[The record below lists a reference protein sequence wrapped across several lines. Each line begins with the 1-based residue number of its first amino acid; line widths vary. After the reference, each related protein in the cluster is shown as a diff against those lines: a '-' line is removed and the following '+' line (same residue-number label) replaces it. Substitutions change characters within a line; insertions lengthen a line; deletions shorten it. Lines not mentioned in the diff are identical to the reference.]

1 MNFKIISYKS
11 TPINILKTYWILFVL
26 LSLLFIHIEI
36 SQHII
41 VEILLFSSIVLYF
54 VIPFLRKE
62 KFVGSL
68 YLDKDKIMLVDKSFS
83 FQEIEKLTLHYFSYD
98 GDFSIW
104 SGFSSGINKVSIL
117 SSGKIYKYYFYSQNP
132 DDAEKLIEYA
142 EFLKTTG
149 IRFSFIIKTKA
160 ISA

>member
-11 TPINILKTYWILFVL
+11 TPVNILKTYWIVFVL
-26 LSLLFIHIEI
+26 LILGIVDLYIYQNFIIK
-36 SQHII
+36 
-41 VEILLFSSIVLYF
+41 ILLFVSIVLCF

-62 KFVGSL
+62 KFIGSL

-132 DDAEKLIEYA
+132 DDAERLIEYA